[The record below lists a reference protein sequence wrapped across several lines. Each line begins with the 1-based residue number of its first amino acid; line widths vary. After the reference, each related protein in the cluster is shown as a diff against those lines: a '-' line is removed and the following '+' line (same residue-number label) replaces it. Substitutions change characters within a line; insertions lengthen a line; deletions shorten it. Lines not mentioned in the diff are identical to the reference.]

1 MTDKER
7 DESISNLF
15 NMLGDVNNTL
25 TAISEQNKTIFNTL
39 KDIDKA
45 INGNG
50 RPGLIE
56 RVTTLETQ
64 SNGASKNLTVI
75 GWLVTTFVAIYAAF
89 FKHGN

>member
-7 DESISNLF
+7 DESINNLF
-15 NMLGDVNNTL
+15 NRLGDVNKTL
-25 TAISEQNKTIFNTL
+25 TSILEQNKTIFKTL

-64 SNGASKNLTVI
+64 SNGANKNITVV
-75 GWLVTTFVAIYAAF
+75 GWLITTLVAIYAAF

>member
-7 DESISNLF
+7 DDSINNIF
-15 NMLGDVNNTL
+15 NRLADLNKSL
-25 TAISEQNKTIFNTL
+25 TSISEQNKTIFNTL

-64 SNGASKNLTVI
+64 ASGAGKNVTAV
-75 GWLVTTFVAIYAAF
+75 GWIITTLIAMYAAF
-89 FKHGN
+89 FKHTS